1 MARHEAELHNPTNHT
16 HFWIKCGLA
25 LLVIGGGVIVNWI
38 YFAPLSSA
46 AIAQG
51 HITVEGYRKKIQHL
65 DGGIVENI
73 YVKDGQLVSVGDPL
87 VTLNSTKAKTRF
99 LQIKSRY
106 YNALA
111 KYNRLQAEINET
123 REIAFI
129 PSLDQS
135 DALIAQAV
143 ATQTKLRQ
151 IRMEALNGAIEIA
164 KKQMEQA
171 KQNLNSYVARSKVDA
186 QALGLLDEQVD
197 MLAKLSKKGFAS
209 REQLLFSQRERLDI
223 QRRID
228 DYDAVMAREELLI
241 AEAKQSIANL
251 RLEFI
256 KDASEE
262 LELAERDIIELK
274 EHLSQ
279 AEEELGRSTIA
290 SPINGKIVELNI
302 HTLGGIVTS
311 GEVLMEVIPVD
322 SNLIVEANVT
332 PQDID
337 ALQLGQMAEVR
348 LTSYNYRRLLPITG
362 KVIYISADSIIDERK
377 DQSSYT
383 INIELDM
390 KTVEKN
396 THIKLYP
403 GMPAEVLILLDERT
417 VLDYLLNPLLI
428 SLNRAFRDSD
438 L

>member
-1 MARHEAELHNPTNHT
+1 MSGYNNIRY
-16 HFWIKCGLA
+16 WIKCGLS
-25 LLVIGGGVIVNWI
+25 LLVFGGGLVFSWI

-46 AIAQG
+46 AIAPGQV
-51 HITVEGYRKKIQHL
+51 IVEGYRKKIQHL
-65 DGGIVENI
+65 DGGIIEKI

-87 VTLNSTKAKTRF
+87 VTLNSTTAKTRF

-106 YNALA
+106 YNALS
-111 KYNRLQAEINET
+111 KYNRLQSEISESAT
-123 REIAFI
+123 ISFLD
-129 PSLDQS
+129 SLDTS
-135 DALIAQAV
+135 DPLIAQAI
-143 ATQTKLRQ
+143 ATQTKLKQ
-151 IRMEALNGAIEIA
+151 IRLEALNGSIQIA
-164 KKQMEQA
+164 NQKVEQA
-171 KQNLNSYVARSKVDA
+171 KQNLNSYIARSRIDQ
-186 QALGLLDEQVD
+186 QAASLLDEQVS

-228 DYDAVMAREELLI
+228 DYDAVMAREELVI
-241 AEAKQSIANL
+241 AEAKQNIANL

-256 KDASEE
+256 KEASEE

-279 AEEELGRSTIA
+279 AREELARSTII
-290 SPINGKIVELNI
+290 SPINGKIVELNV

-322 SNLIVEANVT
+322 SNLIVEASVA
-332 PQDID
+332 PADID
-337 ALQLGQMAEVR
+337 TVQLGQLAEVR

-362 KVIYISADSIIDERK
+362 KVVFISADSIVDEK
-377 DQSSYT
+377 SEQSSYT

-390 KTVEKN
+390 NTVERN
-396 THIKLYP
+396 SHIKLYP
-403 GMPAEVLILLDERT
+403 GMPAEVLIILDERT
-417 VLDYLLNPLLI
+417 VVDYLLNPLLI
-428 SLNRAFRDSD
+428 SLNKAFRDSD